1 MYLGKYDPRGLK
13 EATLRLFLESYFD
26 IAIGCFANIISW
38 LECQSLGELAL
49 YFSTPADI
57 LNSTVTIIVLVGL
70 IVFPIWIFVKVYS
83 NRNDL
88 ENPKFKEELAW
99 LFEDLRATELSS
111 ALYQLFFLLRRL
123 FLALILTFYPKRQQL
138 MYSHLYSYQ
147 QPS

>member
-1 MYLGKYDPRGLK
+1 MYLGKYNPRGLK

-26 IAIGCFANIISW
+26 ISIGCFANVISW

-57 LNSTVTIIVLVGL
+57 LNSTVTIIVLIGL

-88 ENPKFKEELAW
+88 ENPEFKEELAW
-99 LFEDLRATELSS
+99 LFEDLRATDLSS

-123 FLALILTFYPKRQQL
+123 FLAIILTFFPQEVAVQV
-138 MYSHLYSYQ
+138 
-147 QPS
+147 PSFVFLSVA